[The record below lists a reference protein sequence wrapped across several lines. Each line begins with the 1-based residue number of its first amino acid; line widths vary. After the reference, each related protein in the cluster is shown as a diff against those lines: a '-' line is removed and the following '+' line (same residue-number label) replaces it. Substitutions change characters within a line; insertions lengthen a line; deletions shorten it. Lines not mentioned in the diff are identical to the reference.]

1 MDRRWRPSRAGVGQS
16 DPTVSPLPHRVWPAA
31 KAHRAMVSCD
41 CGVLTANAALLH
53 RANNVPLHPLV
64 KPGQDMVSISAE
76 LSRLGR
82 IP

>member
-1 MDRRWRPSRAGVGQS
+1 
-16 DPTVSPLPHRVWPAA
+16 
-31 KAHRAMVSCD
+31 MVSCD